1 MVEDEA
7 QQLLEVSPRGGTL
20 VVFESNVVPHE
31 VTPVV
36 SGERLALF
44 GFFAEERPIPR
55 AWRDPE
61 GCTRYPFAT
70 LALARAYRIRS

>member
-7 QQLLEVSPRGGTL
+7 QQPLEVSPRGGTL

-36 SGERLALF
+36 SA
-44 GFFAEERPIPR
+44 
-55 AWRDPE
+55 D
-61 GCTRYPFAT
+61 
-70 LALARAYRIRS
+70 